1 MKKYDYIIL
10 GTGPAGYSLAQKFSA
25 AGKKI
30 LAVEGGLFGGTCP
43 NVGCEPKIFL
53 EGTVHTALMSQQ
65 LVGRGLVQEAKINWQ
80 QLMKTK
86 KARFDSWPEETKA
99 NFYKL
104 GDVAEGYG
112 KFVEPHV
119 IEVNNEKYEGEKII
133 IATGAHPHKVHFPG
147 DDLTHTSTDVLSLD
161 NLPKRTTIIGGG
173 YISMELGTF
182 LAAAGSD
189 VTILV
194 RSDRVLRNF
203 YHQYTVK
210 LVDEMARRNIHIR
223 LFTEVNTLEKTP
235 DGSEMV
241 ITTKDGSLIKT
252 DYVLDA
258 SGRLPNIDKLNLDKV
273 GISYSQRGIDVNDHL
288 ETSIPGVYAIGDVTS
303 QKLPKLT
310 TVAESE
316 ADYLF
321 NLLEKDKDVSY
332 EQPTI
337 GTAAF
342 TFPEIAQVGLNP
354 DKAKDF
360 PDKYQIEEHNLQESS
375 LYAGLNE
382 KPAKLTLVFDK
393 SDKLVGAAEISA
405 TAADDINNFVP
416 IIGLGITRAQ
426 WQKHV
431 IPIYPALADK
441 IGNFLK

>member
-10 GTGPAGYSLAQKFSA
+10 GTGPAGYALAKKLSA
-25 AGKKI
+25 AGKSI

-53 EGTVHTALMSQQ
+53 EGTVHTALMTQQ
-65 LVGRGLVQEAKINWQ
+65 LVGHGLVQEAKIDWQ
-80 QLMKTK
+80 ELMQNK
-86 KARFDSWPEETKA
+86 KKRFDSWPEETKA
-99 NFYKL
+99 IFYKL

-112 KFVEPHV
+112 KFVGSHT
-119 IEVNNEKYEGEKII
+119 IEVNGEKYEGSKII

-147 DDLTHTSTDVLSLD
+147 DELTHTSTDVLSLD
-161 NLPKRTTIIGGG
+161 NLPKKTTIIGGG
-173 YISMELGTF
+173 YIGMELGTF
-182 LAAAGSD
+182 LAAAGSE

-203 YHQYTVK
+203 YHDYTVQ
-210 LVDEMARRNIHIR
+210 LVDEMEKRNIHIR
-223 LFTEVNTLEKTP
+223 LFTEIATLEKTTNKK
-235 DGSEMV
+235 ELI
-241 ITTKDGSLIKT
+241 ITTKDGSKIET
-252 DYVLDA
+252 NYVIDA
-258 SGRLPNIDKLNLDKV
+258 SGRQPNVERLNLDEV
-273 GISYSQRGIDVNDHL
+273 GIKYSQHGIEVDDHL
-288 ETSIPGVYAIGDVTS
+288 ETSIKGIYAMGDVTS

-321 NLLEKDKDVSY
+321 NLLEQNINIPYYK
-332 EQPTI
+332 PAI

-354 DKAKDF
+354 EQAKLSSSQY
-360 PDKYQIEEHNLQESS
+360 KIEEHNLQGSS

-382 KPAKLTLVFDK
+382 KPAKLILVFDK
-393 SDKLVGAAEISA
+393 HNKLVGASEISA

-416 IIGLGITRAQ
+416 IIGLGLTKEE
-426 WQKHV
+426 WVKKV

-441 IGNFLK
+441 VGGFLK